1 MSPKPSPSDDI
12 ASLHGALVAHLKRIG
27 LIRTPSV
34 EAAFRAVPRHVFLP
48 GAGLQQAYSDEAIP
62 VKFADGRPIS
72 SSSQPAIMAIMLE
85 QLALEPGHHVLEIGA
100 GTGYNAALMAH
111 IVGEGGRVVTV
122 DIDADLVESAQAHLQ
137 AAGYA
142 RVQVV
147 CGDGGFG
154 FPQGAP
160 YDRIILTVGASEIA
174 PAWREQ
180 LKPEGRLVLP
190 LSIKGPQKSVAFA
203 RQADHFVSL
212 SVQDC
217 GFMSLRGAFAEPDR
231 LVQLAAE
238 PGLYLS
244 VDDPRRVKADAVY
257 RWLTGP
263 SRDLPTGVHVRIS
276 EIWGSLNQWL
286 ALREAD
292 ACDLSAEDGWA
303 ERGLAP
309 CLIEIWGQYRIC
321 ATSGLLGEAGLSVL
335 TRRPDRIPFAER
347 QPDETPFELF
357 VRAFGPDEAL
367 AQRLIKEVKTWD
379 ALGRPGTAG
388 MRIRAYPAEAAYT
401 PQENESVVTRRWTR
415 LVLDWPSP
423 LV

>member
-1 MSPKPSPSDDI
+1 MSPKLSPGDDI
-12 ASLHGALVAHLKRIG
+12 DSLNGALVAHLKRIG

-34 EAAFRAVPRHVFLP
+34 EAPFRAVPRHVFLP

-72 SSSQPAIMAIMLE
+72 SSSHPAIMAIMLE

-111 IVGEGGRVVTV
+111 IVGGGGRVVTV

-263 SRDLPTGVHVRIS
+263 SRDLPTGVHVRLS
-276 EIWGSLNQWL
+276 EIWGSLHQCL
-286 ALREAD
+286 
-292 ACDLSAEDGWA
+292 
-303 ERGLAP
+303 GLP
-309 CLIEIWGQYRIC
+309 H
-321 ATSGLLGEAGLSVL
+321 
-335 TRRPDRIPFAER
+335 
-347 QPDETPFELF
+347 
-357 VRAFGPDEAL
+357 GP
-367 AQRLIKEVKTWD
+367 T
-379 ALGRPGTAG
+379 
-388 MRIRAYPAEAAYT
+388 
-401 PQENESVVTRRWTR
+401 
-415 LVLDWPSP
+415 
-423 LV
+423 